1 MELTAQANSSN
12 RNKIKVA
19 DPSKLK
25 TLKTLF
31 DDKLLEI
38 NSEIN
43 KEDIIRIFSVHF
55 EDEIELENFIKVVE
69 NLKDETFQT
78 IKKRIKSQYKK
89 THKFISKI
97 IEEEKFMKDS
107 ETKIVKEEKKMDLE
121 KQVDEKMTNL
131 KQLVNKQ
138 SESLERLESFYYEKI
153 KNFFEANK

>member
-1 MELTAQANSSN
+1 MEFPAQANSSN

-25 TLKTLF
+25 TIKTLF

-43 KEDIIRIFSVHF
+43 KEDILRIFSDYF
-55 EDEIELENFIKVVE
+55 EDQTELENFKKVVE
-69 NLKDETFQT
+69 NLKEDTFLS

-107 ETKIVKEEKKMDLE
+107 ETKIVKEEKKLDLE
-121 KQVDEKMTNL
+121 KQVDEKLTNL

-138 SESLERLESFYYEKI
+138 SESLERLEKFYYEKI
-153 KNFFEANK
+153 NNFFEANK